1 MTDDTKR
8 DYHLRR
14 ERQENAAAIA
24 AIMPAIGQLH
34 EAMASHHARQARLPS
49 RTNDGAGYDR

>member
-1 MTDDTKR
+1 MIDDTER

-34 EAMASHHARQARLPS
+34 EAMASHHARQARQPS
-49 RTNDGAGYDR
+49 QSNEGAGYDR